1 MKKVLLS
8 LISLLFIFNISF
20 VNAEEIE
27 VINNEDNEATEV
39 LESNN
44 DEAIE
49 NDETILKNKKEVAGV
64 KTYVA
69 ELNGVNY
76 ETLDEAISA
85 AKDNDTITLLS
96 NATTKGFELSKNLII
111 DGKNFTITFNEKGIA
126 LWGKN
131 LTIKNATVN
140 MVGVISTPYVE
151 WSWMVICASKN
162 ASLTLDNVK
171 MTIDADGKSA
181 ADTHVIYFCS
191 NNKLTLNNST
201 LVIKNYKQDAI
212 EWDGGNGGYN
222 FILTNS
228 TFTSD
233 NNRSGITG
241 VFTVKADN
249 SKINVINSLGN
260 GSNGSNFEITNGSV
274 VRFNDNGSHGLSA
287 GTLTIDNSYVEAKN
301 NGANGVHVGSKLT
314 VKNNST
320 LLIDGNKCTISSK
333 WTQPGALYIGGKDS
347 IIEKS
352 TKLTIT
358 NNNGSGIYVK
368 KNASLNLEVGTITNN
383 IAEKLTIGGG
393 INNNGTLIMNSDV
406 IINNNHAES
415 EADDIYNA
423 EKATITISNPNVDTK
438 LEETRKDGKKLND
451 CTDKIDNWYDD
462 SKDNRWNAH
471 GKTEE
476 EVHVEEVDSKTFEG
490 VLSIKAAH
498 NIYSNVIA
506 RYVDKDGKEISE
518 EVITNGKY
526 KNEYQTFEK
535 EIQYYEL
542 IEVKGETKGTYGLND
557 IVVTYIYEY
566 VGGTGGDDPEFPRT
580 GIESN
585 SLIEIMT
592 VVSFIALG
600 TTVILKKKLM

>member
-8 LISLLFIFNISF
+8 LTSLLFVFNISF

-27 VINNEDNEATEV
+27 VINNEDNESTEV
-39 LESNN
+39 LVSNDN
-44 DEAIE
+44 KAIE
-49 NDETILKNKKEVAGV
+49 NSENEVTDV

-69 ELNGVNY
+69 VVDGVNY

-96 NATTKGFELSKNLII
+96 NATTKGMNLSKNLII
-111 DGKNFTITFNEKGIA
+111 DGKNFTITFDDKGIA

-140 MVGVISTPYVE
+140 MVGVASTPYVE
-151 WSWMVICASKN
+151 WRWMVICASTD

-171 MTIDADGKSA
+171 MTIDANGKSA
-181 ADTHVIYFCS
+181 ANTHVIYFCS

-241 VFTVKADN
+241 TFTVKADN

-274 VRFNDNGSHGLSA
+274 VKFNDNGSHGLSA

-301 NGANGVHVGSKLT
+301 NGANGVHAASTLIVR
-314 VKNNST
+314 NNST
-320 LLIDGNKCTISSK
+320 LFIDGNGCTISSK
-333 WTQPGALYIGGKDS
+333 WTQPGALYVAGKDS
-347 IIEKS
+347 IIDKT

-358 NNNGSGIYVK
+358 NNNGSGIYI
-368 KNASLNLEVGTITNN
+368 KNTGSLKLETGTITNN

-393 INNNGTLIMNSDV
+393 INNNGTLIMNND
-406 IINNNHAES
+406 IMINNNYAET

-423 EKATITISNPNVDTK
+423 EGATITISNPNVDTK

-462 SKDNRWNAH
+462 SK
-471 GKTEE
+471 
-476 EVHVEEVDSKTFEG
+476 
-490 VLSIKAAH
+490 I
-498 NIYSNVIA
+498 I
-506 RYVDKDGKEISE
+506 DGMPM
-518 EVITNGKY
+518 
-526 KNEYQTFEK
+526 
-535 EIQYYEL
+535 
-542 IEVKGETKGTYGLND
+542 VK
-557 IVVTYIYEY
+557 
-566 VGGTGGDDPEFPRT
+566 
-580 GIESN
+580 
-585 SLIEIMT
+585 
-592 VVSFIALG
+592 
-600 TTVILKKKLM
+600 LKKKFMLKK

>member
-8 LISLLFIFNISF
+8 LTSLLFVFNISF

-27 VINNEDNEATEV
+27 VLNNEDNESTEV

-44 DEAIE
+44 NEVIE
-49 NDETILKNKKEVAGV
+49 NNEEEVTDV

-69 ELNGVNY
+69 VVDGVNY

-96 NATTKGFELSKNLII
+96 NATTKGIELSKNLII

-140 MVGVISTPYVE
+140 MVGVISTPSVE
-151 WSWMVICASKN
+151 WGWMVICASKD

-181 ADTHVIYFCS
+181 AGTHVIYFCS

-201 LVIKNYKQDAI
+201 LVIKNYKQDAL
-212 EWDGGNGGYN
+212 EWDGGDGGYN
-222 FILTNS
+222 VLLTNS
-228 TFTSD
+228 TYTSD
-233 NNRSGITG
+233 HNRQGFTG
-241 VFTVKADN
+241 TFTVKADN
-249 SKINVINSLGN
+249 SKINVINSTAS

-274 VRFNDNGSHGLSA
+274 VKFNDNASHGLSA

-301 NGANGVHVGSKLT
+301 NGANGVHVGKKLT

-320 LLIDGNKCTISSK
+320 LFIDGNKCTISSK
-333 WTQPGALYIGGKDS
+333 WTQPGALYVAGKDS

-358 NNNGSGIYVK
+358 NNNGSGIYI
-368 KNASLNLEVGTITNN
+368 KNTGSLKLETGTITNN

-423 EKATITISNPNVDTK
+423 EGATITISNPNVDTK

-471 GKTEE
+471 GKTED

-506 RYVDKDGKEISE
+506 RYVDKNGKEISE

-526 KNEYQTFEK
+526 RSEYQTNEK

-542 IEVKGETKGTYGLND
+542 IKVEGETKGTYGIND

-566 VGGTGGDDPEFPRT
+566 VGGIGGDDPDFPIT

-585 SLIEIMT
+585 NIIEIMT
-592 VVSFIALG
+592 IVSLVALG
-600 TTVILKKKLM
+600 TTIVLKKRFM